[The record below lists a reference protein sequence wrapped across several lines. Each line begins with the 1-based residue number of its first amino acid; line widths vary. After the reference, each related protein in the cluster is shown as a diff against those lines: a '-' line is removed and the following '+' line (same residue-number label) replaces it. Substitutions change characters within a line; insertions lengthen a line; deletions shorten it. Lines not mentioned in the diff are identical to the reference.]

1 MLIDQGLQVGLMACN
16 KMTAVES
23 KIQNA
28 WMGSDLNISPFSKN
42 LSLHYVTRS
51 SHCQKRDCLPLLKS
65 TRGLKD
71 DCVTGTNKEELAF
84 QDSEKEIIAEAT
96 TTSSN
101 YLSEL
106 IPQQLLC
113 CRVLDAV
120 EDPYS

>member
-1 MLIDQGLQVGLMACN
+1 MLTTSV
-16 KMTAVES
+16 
-23 KIQNA
+23 
-28 WMGSDLNISPFSKN
+28 WW
-42 LSLHYVTRS
+42 LSLCVVWNIFELFLFFHAVCR
-51 SHCQKRDCLPLLKS
+51 S